1 MASNIKIRNI
11 EQLEE
16 ELTKD
21 LSWRKKRDV
30 ISKDTHRER

>member
-21 LSWRKKRDV
+21 LSWRKKEMLSLK
-30 ISKDTHRER
+30 ILIE